1 MAIDFDATPQQPVTC
16 QHQPLLEWL
25 WAGHFLL
32 DPHHYSGRQGWVDAV
47 MAKMPE
53 PIKQAKALCEQ
64 GNFPLINLLGMVQDL
79 LPNIPDL
86 EGYIS
91 TMTEMPLV
99 DFQLAY
105 FDGEVSS
112 AQLNAVLANPDRFDE
127 FYQVLPWS
135 ESGTREYVKSLL
147 FTPQQFRDAQLALV
161 RFVQPFAEQVVAA
174 EADKI
179 EQALVFVRQQLK
191 QKAPMALAQEIKG
204 IHFKDK
210 PYQHF
215 LFCPCL
221 FADTH
226 NVFLLSHNA
235 FAVLYNCEQSA
246 FHINSQAEPLAEAF
260 KIIADPKRIEIL
272 RMVRQRPTFAKVL
285 AARLGLTTATMSR
298 HIELLKKADLIREQ
312 KVERVKYIHI
322 NEERFRRLQGQLTAH
337 IFGGD

>member
-1 MAIDFDATPQQPVTC
+1 MAIDFDATPTQPVIC

-25 WAGHFLL
+25 WAGHFIL
-32 DPHHYSGRQGWVDAV
+32 DSHHHSARQSWVDAV
-47 MAKMPE
+47 LAKMPE
-53 PIKQAKALCEQ
+53 DVLQAKALCEQ
-64 GNFPLINLLGMVQDL
+64 GNFPLINLFGMVQDL
-79 LPNIPDL
+79 LPSVPFL
-86 EGYIS
+86 EDFIS
-91 TMTEMPLV
+91 IVASMPV
-99 DFQLAY
+99 FDFQLAY
-105 FDGEVSS
+105 FDGEVSA
-112 AQLNAVLANPDRFDE
+112 AQLKAVLANPERFDE
-127 FYQVLPWS
+127 FYQVLPWAETGS
-135 ESGTREYVKSLL
+135 PDYIHCLL
-147 FTPQQFRDAQLALV
+147 YQPEQFRDAQLALV
-161 RFVQPFAEQVVAA
+161 SFVQPFAGEVVTA

-179 EQALVFVRQQLK
+179 EQALAFVRQQLK
-191 QKAPMALAQEIKG
+191 HKAPMALAQEIKG
-204 IHFKDK
+204 SHFKDQ

-226 NVFLLSHNA
+226 NVFLLGKES

-312 KVERVKYIHI
+312 KVDRVKYIHI

-337 IFGGD
+337 VFGVD